1 MNAKHLTIDGKSVV
15 RLAIGEGVVWKGLP
29 AGYTYLDYIETN
41 GTQYINTGFYPN
53 QDTRVICEFM
63 YRGGTEV
70 YGCRATTSVRNFSL
84 RAASSAWQVSYRN
97 GYSSVPGIASDTTK
111 WHIADQNKNV
121 FSIDGNFGLEFEY
134 TNFTCTQPFA
144 IGAIYGASEMYYGDG
159 RFRGCKIYDN
169 GVLVRD
175 LIPCKDADGN
185 LGMYDT
191 VNAVFYG
198 NAGSGE
204 FVTGAEI

>member
-84 RAASSAWQVSYRN
+84 RATSSAWQVSYRN
-97 GYSSVPGIASDTTK
+97 GYSSVPDMDSDTTK

-121 FSIDGNFGLEFEY
+121 FSLDGNVGLEFEY
-134 TNFTCTQPFA
+134 TNFACTLPFA
-144 IGAIYGASEMYYGDG
+144 IGAIYGASEMYYGNG
-159 RFRGCKIYDN
+159 RFRACKIYDN

-185 LGMYDT
+185 IGMYDT
-191 VNAVFYG
+191 VSAVFYG
-198 NAGSGE
+198 NAGTGE
-204 FVTGAEI
+204 LVAGSEV